1 MPDLE
6 NRLRD
11 AILDDLI
18 SVAAAEEAYIEL
30 IQAISE
36 GFPLERRHTSENVR
50 RYCKIRTQQAV
61 DEGLVLYQGRI
72 VVPQAAWREILQ
84 KLHASYQGI
93 TRTKRR
99 AHQALYWPGMSNDIV
114 LHIEGRQSCQQVRPR
129 LPKEPMLMEP
139 PPHRL
144 FEDVSADS
152 FQHGSLQVLV
162 YMDRLSGWPVVHS
175 RRWKRYP

>member
-50 RYCKIRTQQAV
+50 RYCEIRTQQAV

-72 VVPQAAWREILQ
+72 VVPQAA
-84 KLHASYQGI
+84 
-93 TRTKRR
+93 
-99 AHQALYWPGMSNDIV
+99 
-114 LHIEGRQSCQQVRPR
+114 
-129 LPKEPMLMEP
+129 
-139 PPHRL
+139 
-144 FEDVSADS
+144 
-152 FQHGSLQVLV
+152 
-162 YMDRLSGWPVVHS
+162 
-175 RRWKRYP
+175 